1 MNSVTSIDIVDDH
14 RMAMEQSAPVV
25 AVTSPKGSATGTQKS
40 NESFQVTY
48 DLYAS
53 FWKLQSY
60 FASSVKPFEPLSAW
74 NDFLGL
80 AKKTI
85 EMFEK
90 SSSVDLNSAQKSSQ
104 KQHSSNNNNNGDEQY
119 QGNKYLTS
127 SQLFALQIN
136 DPLLR
141 QQFSVQ
147 LWIFAHYLQ

>member
-14 RMAMEQSAPVV
+14 RMVIEQSTPVV
-25 AVTSPKGSATGTQKS
+25 ALTSPKSPASGLQKS
-40 NESFQVTY
+40 NESFQVSY
-48 DLYAS
+48 ALYES
-53 FWKLQSY
+53 FWKLQSF
-60 FASSVKPFEPLSAW
+60 FASNAKPFEPVSAW

-90 SSSVDLNSAQKSSQ
+90 STSVDDSNTQKSSH
-104 KQHSSNNNNNGDEQY
+104 KQHNQQHNNGDEQY